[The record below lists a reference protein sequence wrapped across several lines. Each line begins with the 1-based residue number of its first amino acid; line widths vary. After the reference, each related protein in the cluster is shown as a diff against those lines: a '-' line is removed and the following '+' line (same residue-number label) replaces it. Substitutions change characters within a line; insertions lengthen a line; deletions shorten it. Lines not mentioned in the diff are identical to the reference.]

1 MKISDGGDGYTTLWM
16 SVLNATE
23 FNHLKMIK
31 IANFILY
38 VLPQYF
44 ERQEIPFPICI
55 PKKKWKAVCCY
66 AKWCK
71 WVFIWKDWEKI
82 SWRQQKNQK
91 NHGGDCGFCAW
102 YPSEGTGLR
111 EARRDLP
118 QKPVICSSGG
128 VICSFLHLPILTSCH
143 PKQSSHLAKAKL
155 LVCSL
160 DLYTFFRTWAP
171 RDPLPSSVSP

>member
-31 IANFILY
+31 IANFMLY
-38 VLPQYF
+38 ILPQHF

-66 AKWCK
+66 AKWHK
-71 WVFIWKDWEKI
+71 WVFIWKDWERI
-82 SWRQQKNQK
+82 SWRQQKSQK
-91 NHGGDCGFCAW
+91 NPVGVVGSV
-102 YPSEGTGLR
+102 PGTQER
-111 EARRDLP
+111 EQDWEMQRA
-118 QKPVICSSGG
+118 ICHKSLSSGR

-171 RDPLPSSVSP
+171 RDPLPSSVSL

>member
-31 IANFILY
+31 IANFMLY
-38 VLPQYF
+38 ILPQYF

-55 PKKKWKAVCCY
+55 LEEKWKAVCCY
-66 AKWCK
+66 AKWRK
-71 WVFIWKDWEKI
+71 WVFIWKDRENKL
-82 SWRQQKNQK
+82 KTTK
-91 NHGGDCGFCAW
+91 EPKKAGGGCGFCARH
-102 YPSEGTGLR
+102 PSEGTGLGN
-111 EARRDLP
+111 ARSDLP
-118 QKPVICSSGG
+118 QEPVICSSGR

-171 RDPLPSSVSP
+171 RDPLPSSVSL